1 MPTNYPGG
9 VDEFHEPSQP
19 EVTSLSQVGGQA
31 TPGRNHVEHHR
42 DLGDAVTAL
51 QENAAQIVHDH
62 SGNGSDTTKGNKLSA
77 ANTHQSSSAPSSL
90 TAARALADTD
100 KSVHALHHT
109 LGSGALQA
117 APGNHTHDYDDGTIT
132 NAPYLRKL
140 STEVAGLTPT
150 DGLTVYET
158 DTNRMRVYS
167 DFGTGNGTRWNIL
180 PTANI
185 PIVRLSQ
192 ATSQPISSTGTTIQW
207 AKGTGDED
215 GFGFFNPSA
224 NTKIKVTEPGVYQ
237 IDVAVQ
243 WGTNFV
249 PEVATVVVL
258 VNNQESVLR
267 HSVFQPPTLLGALG
281 SLIDSD
287 YSQTVSVTGKLRLA
301 MNAEITVKAR
311 YSGFT
316 PVGTIINTF
325 LDAPSNIK
333 SRIEMNYVGP

>member
-9 VDEFHEPSQP
+9 VDDFHEPSQP

-51 QENAAQIVHDH
+51 QTHAAQLVHDH
-62 SGNGSDTTKGNKLSA
+62 SGNSTNTTKGNKLA
-77 ANTHQSSSAPSSL
+77 QANTHQN
-90 TAARALADTD
+90 ADTD
-100 KSVHALHHT
+100 ASASAIHHT
-109 LGSGALQA
+109 LGGGAFQA
-117 APGNHTHDYDDGTIT
+117 APGNHTHDYDDGSIT

-167 DFGTGNGTRWNIL
+167 DFGNGNGARWNIL

-207 AKGTGDED
+207 AKNSGDED
-215 GFGFFNPSA
+215 GFGFFNPAA
-224 NTKIKVTEPGVYQ
+224 NTKIKITEPGVYQ
-237 IDVAVQ
+237 IDLAVQ
-243 WGTNFV
+243 WGTNFI

-267 HSVFQPPTLLGALG
+267 HSIFQPPTLLGLLG
-281 SLIDSD
+281 SVIDSD
-287 YSQTVSVTGKLRLA
+287 YSQTVPVTGKLRLP